1 MPGRG
6 AGKAGGNLQ
15 HSIRIGRPACA
26 AVLMIIAWAIGS
38 QPARAAAAGADAAA
52 KATAGARGVAALGRI
67 EPYGGIVRVAAA
79 STPDAMSG
87 AILTRLLVDRGSD
100 VTAGQLLA
108 EVDTA
113 ALARSRIVEAKAEL
127 ETAKRDATA
136 SVSLA
141 DEACVLAD
149 VAAKRS
155 KRKQDLL
162 GRGLASSEDAEQ
174 AKGDADAGVAS
185 CKARRASAS
194 VAQSRISAAAARVTR
209 FETELERSFVRAPF
223 AGRVIDVRRRPGE
236 IVGMEGVLELAR
248 VDQMQAVA
256 EVFEADVRRVR
267 MGQRALVRSPAL
279 PRDLTGTVTRIR
291 PKVQKIDQIGD
302 DPVARKDARIV
313 EVEIKLDDG
322 RAAANLTNL
331 QVEVEIG
338 R

>member
-1 MPGRG
+1 M
-6 AGKAGGNLQ
+6 Q
-15 HSIRIGRPACA
+15 HSIRIGRAAPAT
-26 AVLMIIAWAIGS
+26 VLTIIALAIGCLPS
-38 QPARAAAAGADAAA
+38 AALTAAADAAT
-52 KATAGARGVAALGRI
+52 KAAAGARGVAALGRI

-87 AILTRLLVDRGSD
+87 AILRILLVDRGSD

-108 EVDTA
+108 EVDTV
-113 ALARSRIVEAKAEL
+113 ALARSRIIEAKAEF
-127 ETAKRDATA
+127 ETAKRDASA
-136 SVSLA
+136 SASLA
-141 DEACVLAD
+141 DEACVLAH
-149 VAAKRS
+149 VAGKRS
-155 KRKQDLL
+155 ERKQDLL

-194 VAQSRISAAAARVTR
+194 VAQSRISSAAANVARL
-209 FETELERSFVRAPF
+209 EAELERSFVRAPF
-223 AGRVIDVRRRPGE
+223 AGRVIDVLRRPGE
-236 IVGMEGVLELAR
+236 IVGAEGILELAR
-248 VDQMQAVA
+248 IDQMQAIA

-267 MGQRALVRSPAL
+267 VGQRALVRSPAL
-279 PRDLTGTVTRIR
+279 PQDLTGTVTRIR

>member
-1 MPGRG
+1 MR
-6 AGKAGGNLQ
+6 ATALT
-15 HSIRIGRPACA
+15 
-26 AVLMIIAWAIGS
+26 IIAWAIGC
-38 QPARAAAAGADAAA
+38 QPTLAVTAGAGAATKTA
-52 KATAGARGVAALGRI
+52 AGARGVAALGRI

-87 AILTRLLVDRGSD
+87 AILSKLLVDRGSD

-194 VAQSRISAAAARVTR
+194 VAQSRISAAAARVVR
-209 FETELERSFVRAPF
+209 CERELERSFVRAPF
-223 AGRVIDVRRRPGE
+223 AGRVIDVQRRPGE
-236 IVGMEGVLELAR
+236 IVGMEGILELAR

-267 MGQRALVRSPAL
+267 VGQRALVRSPAL

-322 RAAANLTNL
+322 RTVANLTNL

>member
-1 MPGRG
+1 M
-6 AGKAGGNLQ
+6 Q
-15 HSIRIGRPACA
+15 HSIRIGRPALA
-26 AVLMIIAWAIGS
+26 AVLTIIAWIIGC
-38 QPARAAAAGADAAA
+38 QPTLAVSAGADATIKTA
-52 KATAGARGVAALGRI
+52 AGARGVAALGRI

-87 AILTRLLVDRGSD
+87 AILSRLLVDRGSD

-113 ALARSRIVEAKAEL
+113 ALARNRIVEARAEL

-194 VAQSRISAAAARVTR
+194 VAQSRISAATARVTR

-267 MGQRALVRSPAL
+267 VGQRALVRSPAL
-279 PRDLTGTVTRIR
+279 PQDLTGTVTRIR

-322 RAAANLTNL
+322 RAAANLSNL

>member
-1 MPGRG
+1 
-6 AGKAGGNLQ
+6 
-15 HSIRIGRPACA
+15 
-26 AVLMIIAWAIGS
+26 MIIAWAIGCLPTLS
-38 QPARAAAAGADAAA
+38 VSAGPDPAM
-52 KATAGARGVAALGRI
+52 KMVAGARGVAALGRI

-87 AILTRLLVDRGSD
+87 AILSKLLVDRGSD

-113 ALARSRIVEAKAEL
+113 ALARSRIVEARAEL
-127 ETAKRDATA
+127 ETARRDATA

-185 CKARRASAS
+185 CKARRAAAS

-267 MGQRALVRSPAL
+267 VGQRALVRSPAL
-279 PRDLTGTVTRIR
+279 PQDLTGTVTRIR

>member
-1 MPGRG
+1 M
-6 AGKAGGNLQ
+6 Q
-15 HSIRIGRPACA
+15 HSIRIGRLARAVVLTMIACA
-26 AVLMIIAWAIGS
+26 IGFQPTLAVS
-38 QPARAAAAGADAAA
+38 AGADAAM
-52 KATAGARGVAALGRI
+52 KTVAGARGVAALGRI

-87 AILTRLLVDRGSD
+87 AILSKLLVDRGSD
-100 VTAGQLLA
+100 VTTGQLLA

-113 ALARSRIVEAKAEL
+113 ALARSRIVEARAEL

-155 KRKQDLL
+155 QRKQDLL

-174 AKGDADAGVAS
+174 AKGNADAGVAS
-185 CKARRASAS
+185 CKARRAAAS

-209 FETELERSFVRAPF
+209 FGTELERSFVRAPF
-223 AGRVIDVRRRPGE
+223 TGRVIDVRRRPGE
-236 IVGMEGVLELAR
+236 IVGIEGILELAR

-267 MGQRALVRSPAL
+267 VGRTRAGAQPGAAERPHRYRDTHSPQGAE
-279 PRDLTGTVTRIR
+279 DR
-291 PKVQKIDQIGD
+291 PD
-302 DPVARKDARIV
+302 R
-313 EVEIKLDDG
+313 
-322 RAAANLTNL
+322 
-331 QVEVEIG
+331 
-338 R
+338 

>member
-1 MPGRG
+1 MTGRG

-15 HSIRIGRPACA
+15 HSIRSGRPASTT
-26 AVLMIIAWAIGS
+26 LLTIITLAIGC
-38 QPARAAAAGADAAA
+38 QPRLAVTAGAEAAA
-52 KATAGARGVAALGRI
+52 KTAAGARGVAALGRI
-67 EPYGGIVRVAAA
+67 EPYGGIVHVAAA

-87 AILTRLLVDRGSD
+87 AILSKLLVDRGSD

-223 AGRVIDVRRRPGE
+223 SGRVIDVRRRPGE

-267 MGQRALVRSPAL
+267 VGQRALVRSPAL
-279 PRDLTGTVTRIR
+279 PQDLTGTVTRIR

-322 RAAANLTNL
+322 RAVANLTNL

>member
-1 MPGRG
+1 M
-6 AGKAGGNLQ
+6 
-15 HSIRIGRPACA
+15 
-26 AVLMIIAWAIGS
+26 
-38 QPARAAAAGADAAA
+38 
-52 KATAGARGVAALGRI
+52 T
-67 EPYGGIVRVAAA
+67 
-79 STPDAMSG
+79 G
-87 AILTRLLVDRGSD
+87 AILKTLLVDRGSD

-113 ALARSRIVEAKAEL
+113 ALVRSRIVEAKAEL

-136 SVSLA
+136 AVSLA

-155 KRKQDLL
+155 RRKQDLL

-185 CKARRASAS
+185 CKSRRASAT

-236 IVGMEGVLELAR
+236 IVGVEGILELAR
-248 VDQMQAVA
+248 VDQMQAIA

-267 MGQRALVRSPAL
+267 VGQRALVRSPAL
-279 PRDLTGTVTRIR
+279 PQDLAGTVTRIR
-291 PKVQKIDQIGD
+291 PKVQKLDQIGD
-302 DPVARKDARIV
+302 DPVARKDGRIV

-322 RAAANLTNL
+322 RLAANLTNL

>member
-1 MPGRG
+1 
-6 AGKAGGNLQ
+6 LQ
-15 HSIRIGRPACA
+15 HSIRIGWLARATA
-26 AVLMIIAWAIGS
+26 LTIIAWVIGCLPTLAVS
-38 QPARAAAAGADAAA
+38 AGPDPAMKTA
-52 KATAGARGVAALGRI
+52 AGARGVAALGRI

-87 AILTRLLVDRGSD
+87 AILSKLLVDRGSD

-113 ALARSRIVEAKAEL
+113 ALARSRTVEAKAEL
-127 ETAKRDATA
+127 ETARRDATA
-136 SVSLA
+136 SISLA

-185 CKARRASAS
+185 CKARRAAAS

-209 FETELERSFVRAPF
+209 FEAELERSFVRAPF

-267 MGQRALVRSPAL
+267 VGQRALVRSQAL
-279 PRDLTGTVTRIR
+279 PQDLTGTVTRIR